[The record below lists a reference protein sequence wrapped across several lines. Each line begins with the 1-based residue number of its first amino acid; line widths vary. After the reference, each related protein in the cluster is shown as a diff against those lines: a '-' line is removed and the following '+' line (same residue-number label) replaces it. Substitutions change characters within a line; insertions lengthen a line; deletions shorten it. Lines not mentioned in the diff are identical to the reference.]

1 MKNEKNY
8 YKIGQ
13 RRALM
18 HLLFL
23 PLTIFI
29 IFLIANKQ
37 YSLVVPMAY
46 VLIVAIAQYVR
57 LIKTDRIH
65 LKIYSRT
72 FFDVLVQL
80 FMVGTLLAIFFL
92 LGVALWVS
100 TT

>member
-1 MKNEKNY
+1 MNNEKNY

-13 RRALM
+13 RRALL

-23 PLTIFI
+23 PLTIFV

-37 YSLVVPMAY
+37 YSLIVPMAY

-57 LIKTDRIH
+57 LIKTERIH

-72 FFDVLVQL
+72 FFDVLIQL
-80 FMVGTLLAIFFL
+80 FIAGIILALFLL
-92 LGVALWVS
+92 LGVAL
-100 TT
+100 